1 MPTPIKTEKAP
12 AAVGPY
18 SQGMISGNLV
28 FVSGQLPI
36 VAETGRMSENIK
48 EQARASLENVK
59 AVLEA
64 AGSSMDRV
72 IKTTVFLNNIEDF
85 AAVNEVYAS
94 YFGEPF
100 PARSC
105 CEVSCLP
112 KDALVEIEVMA
123 EK

>member
-1 MPTPIKTEKAP
+1 MPTPISTEKAP

-18 SQGMISGNLV
+18 SQGMISGNMV
-28 FVSGQLPI
+28 FTSGQLPI
-36 VAETGRMSENIK
+36 VAETGIMPETIE
-48 EQARASLENVK
+48 EQAKASLENVK

-64 AGSSMDRV
+64 AGSSMGRV
-72 IKTTVFLNNIEDF
+72 VKTSVFLKNITDF
-85 AAVNEVYAS
+85 AAVNEVYAT

-105 CEVSCLP
+105 FEVSCLP
-112 KDALVEIEVMA
+112 KDALVEIEVIA

>member
-1 MPTPIKTEKAP
+1 MPTPIATEKAP

-18 SQGMISGNLV
+18 SQGMASGNLV
-28 FVSGQLPI
+28 FTSGQLPI
-36 VAETGRMSENIK
+36 VAETGEMPGTIH
-48 EQARASLENVK
+48 EQAKASLDNVK
-59 AVLEA
+59 AVLDA

-72 IKTTVFLNNIEDF
+72 VKTTVFLKSIADF
-85 AAVNEVYAS
+85 AAVNEVYAT

-105 CEVSCLP
+105 FEVSCLP
-112 KDALVEIEVMA
+112 KDALVEIEVVA